1 MSGDNEASTL
11 ANKSVLKALA
21 VLTALGDYPDG
32 ASATD
37 LAEAT
42 GTSRPTVFRMLLS
55 LETAGYVERTGST
68 YRLGWELV
76 RLSRLPHLDRGLSA
90 KLQPILNKYAQQ
102 VNEPVNFALRGSRG
116 SFDIVAEGIS
126 NRFLTTEEQFL
137 GSQFPPHASSTGKL
151 MLSELPDA
159 KVLKLLPA
167 RLEKFTEQTIT
178 SRKRL
183 LEELTLVRSQGYATL
198 DNELEIG
205 LFSLS
210 VPVRRASGLLIG
222 VMAVYG
228 PSERLKLH
236 GVPNLVK
243 LLQEAGAEVLES
255 IDGN

>member
-1 MSGDNEASTL
+1 MSKDNEAGSL

-21 VLTALGDYPDG
+21 ILTALGDYPEG

-37 LAEAT
+37 LAETT
-42 GTSRPTVFRMLLS
+42 GASRPTVFRMLLS
-55 LETAGYVERTGST
+55 LEAAGYVERTGAT

-76 RLSRLPHLDRGLSA
+76 RLSRLPHLDRGLA
-90 KLQPILNKYAQQ
+90 ARLQPILDKYAKR

-116 SFDIVAEGIS
+116 SFDIVAEGVS

-137 GSQFPPHASSTGKL
+137 GSRFPAHASSTGKL
-151 MLSELPDA
+151 MLSELSDA
-159 KVLKLLPA
+159 EVLKLLPA
-167 RLEKFTEQTIT
+167 RLEKFTERTIAT
-178 SRKRL
+178 RKQL
-183 LEELTLVRSQGYATL
+183 LEELGVVRDQGYAVL

-210 VPVRRASGLLIG
+210 VPVRWESGRLLG

-236 GVPNLVK
+236 GVPELVQ
-243 LLQEAGAEVLES
+243 LLRSAGAEVLES
-255 IDGN
+255 VSGE

>member
-1 MSGDNEASTL
+1 MGTEHEAGAL

-21 VLTALGDYPDG
+21 ILSTLADYPEG

-55 LETAGYVERTGST
+55 LEAGGYVERTGST

-76 RLSRLPHLDRGLSA
+76 RLSRLPHLDRGLAA
-90 KLQPILNKYAQQ
+90 KLQPVLDKYAQQ

-116 SFDIVAEGIS
+116 AFDIVAEGVS

-137 GSQFPPHASSTGKL
+137 DSHFPPHASSTGKL
-151 MLSELPDA
+151 MLSELSEA
-159 KVLKLLPA
+159 EVHKLLPA
-167 RLEKFTEQTIT
+167 RLEKFTSQTIT
-178 SRKRL
+178 TRKQL
-183 LEELTLVRSQGYATL
+183 LDELAQIRSQGYAVL

-205 LFSLS
+205 LVSLS
-210 VPVRRASGLLIG
+210 VPVRRASGRLLG

-228 PSERLKLH
+228 PTERLKLH
-236 GVPNLVK
+236 GVPELVQ
-243 LLQEAGAEVLES
+243 LLRNAGAEILDAISAE
-255 IDGN
+255 